1 MTLPNPSAPPGAGR
15 GRPPAPAVTKR
26 RRGASR
32 ATSAVLMVAAVVV
45 CAAPV
50 AGDIGSCNQA
60 LEPLDA
66 YKFFSEKQ
74 RVDCEQCARCGF
86 ATETCSAACDGAS
99 LPESFAPGCYPLAH
113 DGEVC
118 LRALRDADCDE
129 YAPYVADQAAET
141 PTECAFCPP
150 DQRPEGP

>member
-1 MTLPNPSAPPGAGR
+1 M
-15 GRPPAPAVTKR
+15 
-26 RRGASR
+26 
-32 ATSAVLMVAAVVV
+32 AVVLLF

-60 LEPLDA
+60 LEELDA
-66 YKFFSEKQ
+66 AKFFTEKQ
-74 RVDCEQCARCGF
+74 RIDCEQCASCGF
-86 ATETCSAACDGAS
+86 ATSTCAAACAGGEVPDRF
-99 LPESFAPGCYPLAH
+99 EPGCYPLAH

-129 YAPYVADQAAET
+129 YAAYVDDAAPET
-141 PTECAFCPP
+141 PTECAFCPI